1 MDTRFFSK
9 KPIPYN
15 EKKENIQQMVLVTG
29 YLHVEECSCDW
40 KSKVNIQKSTVL
52 LYTNKRLEKKNKKII
67 PFTMASKNIL
77 E

>member
-1 MDTRFFSK
+1 
-9 KPIPYN
+9 
-15 EKKENIQQMVLVTG
+15 MVLVTG

-67 PFTMASKNIL
+67 PFTMASKKYKIPWGDSSLATENL
-77 E
+77 YK